1 MKKILIICIL
11 ILTNFMFLSMT
22 SNAAPE
28 LPQITSF
35 KDVLG
40 VDSIDDIKYATIEY
54 SDASGSMCA
63 DIARNDIEA
72 FLQVYWDFQYERTIA
87 PFTDNTVRDSY
98 YINLWIDEKEVA
110 NSKHTIFITDMI
122 YGAYGKGENGI
133 NNYIW
138 YKPVTGNSRNAL
150 IRAAEDLK
158 NKYQSQ
164 TRVPNEYDG
173 YENIGDK
180 TDCLNLE
187 GCSTWAKNIIRQAAA
202 ENLLPYE
209 LSSGYKNDISRQSF
223 CRLAAQ
229 MMAVKY
235 NVNMD
240 SRRLSTVIASI
251 IADRQLQNEF
261 DSVSYSDMEYVPD
274 DIKLLTATGIIT
286 GYDTGEFMPEENITR
301 EEAAVIINRIF
312 DYYNVAT
319 TADDSLYSDDSEISE
334 WSRQSVYNMLG
345 MSIMHGMGDGSFSP
359 KSGFT
364 AEQAITTFL
373 RVYKNI

>member
-1 MKKILIICIL
+1 
-11 ILTNFMFLSMT
+11 
-22 SNAAPE
+22 
-28 LPQITSF
+28 
-35 KDVLG
+35 
-40 VDSIDDIKYATIEY
+40 
-54 SDASGSMCA
+54 
-63 DIARNDIEA
+63 
-72 FLQVYWDFQYERTIA
+72 
-87 PFTDNTVRDSY
+87 
-98 YINLWIDEKEVA
+98 
-110 NSKHTIFITDMI
+110 
-122 YGAYGKGENGI
+122 
-133 NNYIW
+133 
-138 YKPVTGNSRNAL
+138 
-150 IRAAEDLK
+150 
-158 NKYQSQ
+158 
-164 TRVPNEYDG
+164 
-173 YENIGDK
+173 
-180 TDCLNLE
+180 
-187 GCSTWAKNIIRQAAA
+187 
-202 ENLLPYE
+202 
-209 LSSGYKNDISRQSF
+209 
-223 CRLAAQ
+223 

-286 GYDTGEFMPEENITR
+286 GYDTDEFMPEENITR

>member
-1 MKKILIICIL
+1 
-11 ILTNFMFLSMT
+11 
-22 SNAAPE
+22 
-28 LPQITSF
+28 
-35 KDVLG
+35 
-40 VDSIDDIKYATIEY
+40 
-54 SDASGSMCA
+54 
-63 DIARNDIEA
+63 
-72 FLQVYWDFQYERTIA
+72 
-87 PFTDNTVRDSY
+87 
-98 YINLWIDEKEVA
+98 
-110 NSKHTIFITDMI
+110 MI

-187 GCSTWAKNIIRQAAA
+187 GCSPWAENIISQAAA

-223 CRLAAQ
+223 CRLAAH

-274 DIKLLTATGIIT
+274 DIKLLTAIGIIT

-301 EEAAVIINRIF
+301 E
-312 DYYNVAT
+312 
-319 TADDSLYSDDSEISE
+319 
-334 WSRQSVYNMLG
+334 
-345 MSIMHGMGDGSFSP
+345 
-359 KSGFT
+359 
-364 AEQAITTFL
+364 
-373 RVYKNI
+373 